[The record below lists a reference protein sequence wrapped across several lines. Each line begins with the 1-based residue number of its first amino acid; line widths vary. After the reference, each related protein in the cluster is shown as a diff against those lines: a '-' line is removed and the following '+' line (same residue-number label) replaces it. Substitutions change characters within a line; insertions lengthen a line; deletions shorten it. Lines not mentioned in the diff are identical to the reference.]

1 MYSVVEILENV
12 SIYNSKIFYKRIQDD
27 LQNGIKRFVVTANPE
42 IIMNGRKNKRMFEI
56 LTEKAVVIPDGIG
69 VSKTVQFL
77 KKSLVAR
84 NTGVDFVEF
93 LLKLA
98 NDKEYE
104 VFIYGSRQNVL
115 DALVERCR
123 KEWPQIIFSGI
134 YNGYENSEE
143 YILGEL
149 KKNKNKSKIY
159 LVALGTPRQELFID
173 KFFGEIDSGICVGV
187 GGSLD
192 VLSGEIKRAPEF
204 FLKYNLEWLYRI
216 STQPNR
222 LGRFFKGNVLFVF
235 VFLLDYLRDIVKRRQ

>member
-12 SIYNSKIFYKRIQDD
+12 STYNSTVFYDKIQDD
-27 LQNGIKRFVVTANPE
+27 LQNGIKRFIVTANPE
-42 IIMNGRKNKRMFEI
+42 IIMNGRKSKRMFEI
-56 LTEKAVVIPDGIG
+56 LTEKAIVIPDGIG
-69 VSKTVQFL
+69 VSKTVQVL
-77 KKSLVAR
+77 KKKLVAR

-104 VFIYGSRQNVL
+104 VFIYGSKQDVL
-115 DALVERCR
+115 DALIKRCK
-123 KEWPQIIFSGI
+123 KEWPKIVFSGI

-143 YILGEL
+143 YILEEL
-149 KKNKNKSKIY
+149 KGNKSKIY

-173 KFFGEIDSGICVGV
+173 KFFGGIDSGICVGV

-235 VFLLDYLRDIVKRRQ
+235 VFLLDYLKGIAKRK